1 MKKMLLAWIILLA
14 VSGLTGCAT
23 KSYVDKQVDK
33 ALVSGIGLV
42 RTQME
47 GSISDLQKSVAE
59 VKEDVGTAKS
69 DVKELKEAVA
79 EQKNLISEAI
89 ARAQEAGK
97 AKGKLLYEAVI
108 SEEAVSFGSHQSKIS
123 DDAKAAID
131 NFADILI
138 KENKNVYLEI
148 QGHTD
153 SIGSAKYNL
162 KLGQDRADAVRRY
175 LHEKYDIPLHRMNAF
190 SYGETKPVAP
200 NDAET
205 NRAKNRRVAIMVME

>member
-1 MKKMLLAWIILLA
+1 MKKILPVWIILLA
-14 VSGLTGCAT
+14 VSGCAT
-23 KSYVDKQVDK
+23 KSYVNKQVNE
-33 ALVSGIGLV
+33 ALDSGIRLV

-47 GSISDLQKSVAE
+47 GSISDLQKNVAE
-59 VKEDVGTAKS
+59 VREEVGAAKN

-79 EQKNLISEAI
+79 EQKNLVNEAL
-89 ARAQEAGK
+89 ARAQESGK

-108 SEEAVSFGSHQSKIS
+108 SEEAVSFGFHQSELS

-131 NFADILI
+131 NFAEMLI

-162 KLGQDRADAVRRY
+162 KLGQDRAEAVRRY

-200 NDAET
+200 NDGEK

>member
-1 MKKMLLAWIILLA
+1 MTMKKMLLAWIILLA
-14 VSGLTGCAT
+14 VTGCAT
-23 KSYVDKQVDK
+23 KRYVDKQVNE
-33 ALVSGIGLV
+33 ALASGIGLV

-59 VKEDVGTAKS
+59 VKEEVGTTKS

-79 EQKNLISEAI
+79 EQKNLINDAI
-89 ARAQEAGK
+89 ARAQESGN

-108 SEEAVSFGSHQSKIS
+108 SEEAVSFGFHQSKLS
-123 DDAKAAID
+123 DDAKGAID
-131 NFADILI
+131 NFAEMLL

-153 SIGSAKYNL
+153 NIGSEKYNL
-162 KLGQDRADAVRRY
+162 KLGQDRAEAVRRY
-175 LHEKYDIPLHRMNAF
+175 LHEKYDIPLHRMNTF
-190 SYGETKPVAP
+190 SYGESKPLAP
-200 NDAET
+200 NDRES